1 VAPMKNDNAEL
12 RRALKRSLR
21 LQAHY
26 AMLLNM
32 YDGGQRMIFTGID
45 QWLARLREV
54 DERVRTA
61 AATLGEDEPREERA
75 TSDPQAVQ
83 AEPETP

>member
-1 VAPMKNDNAEL
+1 MKNDNAEL

-32 YDGGQRMIFTGID
+32 YDGGQRMIFTEID

-54 DERVRTA
+54 DERVRMA
-61 AATLGEDEPREERA
+61 AATARVA
-75 TSDPQAVQ
+75 SDPQAVQ
-83 AEPETP
+83 ESEKGGGA

>member
-1 VAPMKNDNAEL
+1 MKNDNAEL

-32 YDGGQRMIFTGID
+32 HDGGQRMIFTEID

-54 DERVRTA
+54 DERVRMA
-61 AATLGEDEPREERA
+61 AATARV
-75 TSDPQAVQ
+75 TSGPQTVQ
-83 AEPETP
+83 ESEKGGGR